1 MSNMYWTF
9 YPGKDYAKA
18 MILLK
23 RIDKAELALEKSPD
37 WQKGARRRVLNSLED
52 QLDLLTLNEEEQ
64 ERLAAH
70 RWGK

>member
-23 RIDKAELALEKSPD
+23 RIDKAELGFGEVPGLA
-37 WQKGARRRVLNSLED
+37 KGRAPSRP
-52 QLDLLTLNEEEQ
+52 QLAGGSAGSADAQ
-64 ERLAAH
+64 
-70 RWGK
+70 